1 MAGEEE
7 VQVVESCFVTPAV
20 DTPSRAIRL
29 SPFDLMLA
37 SRGYTP
43 LVHFYRRPETS
54 GDDFF
59 NVSRLK
65 TALGKAL
72 VPFYPLA
79 GRLRA
84 GGDGR
89 LEIDCNGKGM
99 LFLVAQSRLTMDDF
113 TDFKPSSKQRRLFV
127 PHVSDSDGLL
137 WATQVTFLKCG
148 GVVLG
153 SAIHHAAMDGSVVFH
168 FFRTWSAFSRNGDRA
183 MVNLPYHDRSRL
195 CARDPP
201 VVHPDALSI
210 FSPKINLPPQPGP
223 VVNVVVSFTLAK
235 DQLSTLKRIS
245 GGDGVSTFS
254 AMSAHLWQCMCL
266 ARQLPPDATTQLMF
280 SANIRRIMRPPLPG
294 GYFGNAIINL
304 SVGDKAYAIASRE
317 LSYIARRIQD
327 IHRRV
332 NDDLVHSAIDYLE
345 LAKRDDERPAIGNL
359 PVTDIRVVSWLG
371 MPSYDAD
378 FSWGR
383 PLAMFHAEPNRGG
396 FVHLI
401 DSPQGDGSVRIIM
414 SIEAAILSELKRLL
428 YAKLNNKLYSKF

>member
-20 DTPSRAIRL
+20 DTPSRAIRF

-54 GDDFF
+54 GDNFF

-137 WATQVTFLKCG
+137 WATQV
-148 GVVLG
+148 
-153 SAIHHAAMDGSVVFH
+153 
-168 FFRTWSAFSRNGDRA
+168 
-183 MVNLPYHDRSRL
+183 RL
-195 CARDPP
+195 IP
-201 VVHPDALSI
+201 I
-210 FSPKINLPPQPGP
+210 
-223 VVNVVVSFTLAK
+223 
-235 DQLSTLKRIS
+235 
-245 GGDGVSTFS
+245 
-254 AMSAHLWQCMCL
+254 
-266 ARQLPPDATTQLMF
+266 
-280 SANIRRIMRPPLPG
+280 
-294 GYFGNAIINL
+294 
-304 SVGDKAYAIASRE
+304 
-317 LSYIARRIQD
+317 
-327 IHRRV
+327 
-332 NDDLVHSAIDYLE
+332 
-345 LAKRDDERPAIGNL
+345 
-359 PVTDIRVVSWLG
+359 
-371 MPSYDAD
+371 
-378 FSWGR
+378 
-383 PLAMFHAEPNRGG
+383 
-396 FVHLI
+396 
-401 DSPQGDGSVRIIM
+401 
-414 SIEAAILSELKRLL
+414 
-428 YAKLNNKLYSKF
+428 